1 MKIQGAK
8 RLEAIDAPSFSELF
22 EAKKQYAQKTGQEVI
37 DFSIG
42 SSNIS
47 PHPDLKNALS
57 KAVLD
62 DSVYQYSLSPMP
74 EIVQAIQDWYA
85 KRYGVQLEEDEI
97 FLVKGSQE
105 ALSHIPL
112 VFCDRSE
119 ERRVG
124 KECG

>member
-42 SSNIS
+42 SSNIP

-57 KAVLD
+57 VDVKLKM
-62 DSVYQYSLSPMP
+62 Y
-74 EIVQAIQDWYA
+74 
-85 KRYGVQLEEDEI
+85 KFDEI
-97 FLVKGSQE
+97 KMLNFV
-105 ALSHIPL
+105 
-112 VFCDRSE
+112 
-119 ERRVG
+119 
-124 KECG
+124 